1 MKIIPQVQ
9 ILADPLYYQSRRFT
23 IELVPLLD
31 PYGYCGTSL
40 KIIILYG
47 YCGTNNNFRFIRV
60 PLVP

>member
-9 ILADPLYYQSRRFT
+9 ILADPLYYQLRRFT

-40 KIIILYG
+40 KIKKYIRILRNQQQFSIY
-47 YCGTNNNFRFIRV
+47 
-60 PLVP
+60 